1 MIDESRGDGP
11 LRDQPDAGEQAA
23 GGKPGD
29 AEDSGDEAAGQEKPG
44 ADNAAATPEI
54 DEQGVKGQTAHAAD
68 DEDVGVPDDPGAEK
82 D

>member
-1 MIDESRGDGP
+1 MIDETGGDGP
-11 LRDQPDAGEQAA
+11 LRDQPDAGDQAA

-44 ADNAAATPEI
+44 AVNADATPKIE
-54 DEQGVKGQTAHAAD
+54 EQGVKGQTAYPAD
-68 DEDVGVPDDPGAEK
+68 DEDVGVPEDPGAEK